1 MEPILY
7 KAAYCTSCEFSRAS
21 ELVDR
26 FLEQLRRKRR
36 RTSSTSTSKLDYA
49 GVSEAELV
57 VPEDMPGV
65 WTDEDDRLL
74 FSTNP
79 DDVRRIFDK
88 HGHRAYDRRI
98 EFLEA
103 QQPE

>member
-36 RTSSTSTSKLDYA
+36 RTSTSTSKLNYA

-57 VPEDMPGV
+57 VPENMPGV

-74 FSTNP
+74 SSTKP

-88 HGHRAYDRRI
+88 HGHRAYERRI

-103 QQPE
+103 QGPE